1 MWEYIKV
8 HIGKLFAII
17 AGLFFSI
24 IYLFS
29 GMLDAIVVFI
39 IMSIAFYIGTKKDKK
54 ESIRDALKQVLP
66 DNFFDRDHH

>member
-1 MWEYIKV
+1 MWEYIKL
-8 HIGKLFAII
+8 HIGKFIAVI
-17 AGLFFSI
+17 AGLFFSL

-29 GMLDAIVVFI
+29 GLLDAIVVFI
-39 IMSIAFYIGTKKDKK
+39 IMSIAFYIGFKKDKK